1 MRIYLV
7 VAPTRAGMFE
17 ARIEGRLI
25 CISRQPLLDVARAL
39 LAEGFAPETYL
50 VMRHVGSAHDS
61 LSTSIGAAAQL
72 TVEHSVHGKPVLR
85 PYRASLGIETA
96 PPTAPNEFQAP
107 SDLEAVL
114 ASPGARLDM
123 PDRKN

>member
-17 ARIEGRLI
+17 ARIDGLLI
-25 CISRQPLLDVARAL
+25 CTSRQPFLDAARVL
-39 LAEGFAPETYL
+39 LAEGFAPDAYL

-61 LSTSIGAAAQL
+61 LSASIGAAAQL

-85 PYRASLGIETA
+85 PYKGSLGIETV
-96 PPTAPNEFQAP
+96 PPTAPYEFQAP
-107 SDLEAVL
+107 SDLEAVF
-114 ASPGARLDM
+114 ASPEARLDM
-123 PDRKN
+123 PGRKS